1 MKTCQ
6 PKISAF
12 KSSRESL
19 LSYRPLTSC
28 DYQSN
33 LVPIKKWATANNYS
47 YKQTMN
53 LVKKKLLMAKKH
65 KGRWYVAP
73 IPSFEELMV

>member
-1 MKTCQ
+1 MKICQ
-6 PKISAF
+6 RKISAF

-19 LSYRPLTSC
+19 LSYRPLTSG

-33 LVPIKKWATANNYS
+33 LIPIKKWATINNYS
-47 YKQTMN
+47 YKQARN
-53 LVKKKLLMAKKH
+53 LVKKKLLLAKRY

-73 IPSFEELMV
+73 IPNFEKLIV